1 MPRTRPER
9 YSGRSLIKWQRQHS
23 VQLKRRGAALRRA
36 LGVDRRAPEDQSPR
50 SAPEALRE
58 SEARYRALVESQID
72 IISRYRP
79 DTTLTF
85 VNDAYCRFY
94 GRTRDELIG
103 RSFLLWV
110 APEFREGV
118 LEETRESA
126 RLARTTIGEYLNY
139 TQDGQPC
146 WIHWVIRGI
155 TDEQGRVVEFQA
167 VGRDITP
174 VKNVEEALR
183 QANLVVEN
191 SPVVLFRWTASEGW
205 PVAYV
210 SQNVVQFGY
219 TPAELLSAG
228 TKYTDLVHPLDLQRF
243 NEEVAQYSESGITR
257 FQREYRIVGK
267 NGFVRWVDER
277 TAVERD
283 AEGRIAQYQGIVI
296 DITDRRNAE
305 LQSKALQDRLQHAM
319 KMEALGRL
327 AGGVAHDFNNLLTAI
342 SGNLECIDMDLPL
355 DSSVRLFL
363 QEASRASQSAA
374 SLVRQLLS
382 FSRRQVVEPR
392 VIDLRE
398 SIENLRTMLVRV
410 IGEHIVMDCVAPR
423 DLGLVVLD
431 PGQLEQILVNLAV
444 NARDAMPSGGRLSL
458 ETCNVERG
466 QHHACS
472 KHAQMQDSSF
482 VLLRVT
488 DTGCGMTE
496 EVKEHLFEPFFTTK
510 PLGRGTG
517 LGLATTFGIV
527 EQAGGCIDVQS
538 EPGQGTTLEIHFPR
552 AADSESTTKPQAPKD
567 HQPIPV
573 GGETILLVEDDANVR
588 NLAMLILQRLGYR
601 VLVAPNGHDALA
613 LVAGRGEEDLAIDL
627 LLTDVV
633 MPGMNGRELAERLRA
648 LRPSMQVLY
657 NSGYTDDVI
666 VQHGNVQEQLN
677 FIAKPYSIAAL
688 GRKIRQIL
696 DGV

>member
-1 MPRTRPER
+1 M
-9 YSGRSLIKWQRQHS
+9 
-23 VQLKRRGAALRRA
+23 LRRA
-36 LGVDRRAPEDQSPR
+36 LHQDRRGQERPAPR
-50 SAPEALRE
+50 SAQEALRE

-118 LEETRESA
+118 LQETRESA
-126 RLARTTIGEYLNY
+126 KVARTTIGEYLNY

-155 TDEQGRVVEFQA
+155 PDEEGRVVEFQA

-174 VKNVEEALR
+174 IKNVEEALR

-191 SPVVLFRWTASEGW
+191 SPVVLFRWAASEGW

-219 TPAELLSAG
+219 TPAELLSAD
-228 TKYTDLVHPLDLQRF
+228 TRYENLVHPLDLQRF
-243 NEEVAQYSESGITR
+243 NEEVRQYSASGIAR

-267 NGFVRWVDER
+267 DGLVRWVDER

-296 DITDRRNAE
+296 DITDRKNAE
-305 LQSKALQDRLQHAM
+305 LQSKALQDQLQHAM

-327 AGGVAHDFNNLLTAI
+327 AGGVAHDFNNLLTAL
-342 SGNLECIDMDLPL
+342 SGNLECIDMDLPVDSPVRPFL
-355 DSSVRLFL
+355 D
-363 QEASRASQSAA
+363 EASRASQSAA

-382 FSRRQVVEPR
+382 FSRRQLVEPR
-392 VIDLRE
+392 VIDLTE
-398 SIENLRTMLVRV
+398 VIASLRTMLARV
-410 IGEHIVMDCVAPR
+410 IGEHIAMDCRSPS
-423 DLGLVVLD
+423 DLGPVKLD
-431 PGQLEQILVNLAV
+431 PGQFEQILMNLAV
-444 NARDAMPSGGRLSL
+444 NARDAMPSGGRLAI
-458 ETCNVERG
+458 ETANVERG
-466 QHHACS
+466 RHTCS
-472 KHAQMQDSSF
+472 KHTHTEGGPF
-482 VLLRVT
+482 VSLRVT
-488 DTGCGMTE
+488 DSGCGMTE

-527 EQAGGCIDVQS
+527 EQAGGCIGVQS
-538 EPGQGTTLEIHFPR
+538 EPGQGCTIEVHFPR
-552 AADSESTTKPQAPKD
+552 APESEPKTKLAAASPREPV
-567 HQPIPV
+567 PV
-573 GGETILLVEDDANVR
+573 GGETILLVEDDVNVR
-588 NLAMLILQRLGYR
+588 NLATLILERMGYQ
-601 VLVAPNGHDALA
+601 VLVAPNGHEALA
-613 LVAGRGEEDLAIDL
+613 LVADGSAAERTIDL

-633 MPGMNGRELAERLRA
+633 MPGMNGRELADRLRSM
-648 LRPSMQVLY
+648 RPSMQVLY
-657 NSGYTDDVI
+657 SSGYTDDVI
-666 VQHGNVQEQLN
+666 VDNGNVHEQLN
-677 FIAKPYSIAAL
+677 FISKPYSIAAL
-688 GRKIRQIL
+688 GTKIRQIL
-696 DGV
+696 DGR

>member
-9 YSGRSLIKWQRQHS
+9 QRQR
-23 VQLKRRGAALRRA
+23 VFQLNRQLAALQRARRQVRGGEEHHA
-36 LGVDRRAPEDQSPR
+36 PR
-50 SAPEALRE
+50 SAQEALRE

-72 IISRYRP
+72 LISRYRP

-85 VNDAYCRFY
+85 VNDAFCRFY
-94 GRTRDELIG
+94 GSTREELIG

-110 APEFREGV
+110 APEFRQGV

-126 RLARTTIGEYLNY
+126 KVARTTIGEYLNY

-146 WIHWVIRGI
+146 WIHWIIRGI
-155 TDEQGRVVEFQA
+155 PDEHGRVVEFQA

-174 VKNVEEALR
+174 IKNVEEALR

-191 SPVVLFRWTASEGW
+191 SPVVLFRWMASDGW

-219 TPAELLSAG
+219 TPQELLSGA
-228 TKYTDLVHPLDLQRF
+228 TRYTDLVHPQDLPRF
-243 NEEVAQYSESGITR
+243 IEEVRQYAASGTTR

-267 NGFVRWVDER
+267 DGQTRWVDER

-283 AEGRIAQYQGIVI
+283 AQGQIAQYQGIVI
-296 DITDRRNAE
+296 DITDRKNAE
-305 LQSKALQDRLQHAM
+305 LQTKALQDQLQHAM

-342 SGNLECIDMDLPL
+342 SGNLECVDMDLPL
-355 DSSVRLFL
+355 DSSVRACVR
-363 QEASRASQSAA
+363 EASRASQSAA

-382 FSRRQVVEPR
+382 FSRRQLVEPR

-398 SIENLRTMLVRV
+398 TLESSRTMLARV
-410 IGEHIVMDCVAPR
+410 IGEHIVMDCVSPS
-423 DLGLVVLD
+423 DLGLVKLD
-431 PGQLEQILVNLAV
+431 PGQLEQIVMNLAV
-444 NARDAMPSGGRLSL
+444 NARDAMPGGGKLTL
-458 ETCNVERG
+458 ETANVQAGR
-466 QHHACS
+466 HSCS
-472 KHAQMQDSSF
+472 KHADQHDQSF
-482 VLLRVT
+482 VLLRVS

-527 EQAGGCIDVQS
+527 EQAGGCIGVQS
-538 EPGQGTTLEIHFPR
+538 EPGRGTTLEVHLPR
-552 AADSESTTKPQAPKD
+552 VSDSESKTKPAAVSPRE
-567 HQPIPV
+567 PIPV

-588 NLAMLILQRLGYR
+588 NLATLFLKRLGYQ
-601 VLVAPNGHDALA
+601 VLVAPNGRDALA
-613 LVAGRGEEDLAIDL
+613 IVNDHGSPNVAVDL

-633 MPGMNGRELAERLRA
+633 MPGMNGRELADRLRG
-648 LRPSMQVLY
+648 LRPAIQVLY
-657 NSGYTDDVI
+657 SSGYTDDVI

-677 FIAKPYSIAAL
+677 FISKPYSFAAL
-688 GRKIRQIL
+688 GRKIREVL
-696 DGV
+696 DGR

>member
-1 MPRTRPER
+1 MLRIPRARPER
-9 YSGRSLIKWQRQHS
+9 QRQR
-23 VQLKRRGAALRRA
+23 VFQLNRQLAARERARRQQRGGEGQCA
-36 LGVDRRAPEDQSPR
+36 PR
-50 SAPEALRE
+50 SAQDALRE

-72 IISRYRP
+72 LISRYRP

-85 VNDAYCRFY
+85 VNDAFCRFY
-94 GRTRDELIG
+94 GSTREELIG

-126 RLARTTIGEYLNY
+126 KVARTTIGEYLNY

-146 WIHWVIRGI
+146 WIHWIIRGI
-155 TDEQGRVVEFQA
+155 PDEQGRVVEFQA

-174 VKNVEEALR
+174 IKNVEEALR

-191 SPVVLFRWTASEGW
+191 SPVVLFRWMASDGW

-219 TPAELLSAG
+219 TPQELLSG
-228 TKYTDLVHPLDLQRF
+228 GRRYTDLVHPQDLPRF
-243 NEEVAQYSESGITR
+243 TEEIRGHAASGTTR

-267 NGFVRWVDER
+267 DGQTRWVDER

-283 AEGRIAQYQGIVI
+283 AQGQIAQYQGIVI
-296 DITDRRNAE
+296 DITDRKNAE
-305 LQSKALQDRLQHAM
+305 LQTKALQDQLQHAM

-342 SGNLECIDMDLPL
+342 SGNLECVDMDLPL
-355 DSSVRLFL
+355 DSSVRHCVR
-363 QEASRASQSAA
+363 EASRASQSAA

-382 FSRRQVVEPR
+382 FSRRQLVEPR

-398 SIENLRTMLVRV
+398 TIESLRTMLVRV
-410 IGEHIVMDCVAPR
+410 IGEHISMDCVSPS
-423 DLGLVVLD
+423 DLGLVKLD
-431 PGQLEQILVNLAV
+431 PGQLEQILMNLVV
-444 NARDAMPSGGRLSL
+444 NARDAMPSGGKLSI
-458 ETCNVERG
+458 ETANVEPGR
-466 QHHACS
+466 HSCS
-472 KHAQMQDSSF
+472 KHAHQHDIAF
-482 VLLRVT
+482 VLLRVS

-527 EQAGGCIDVQS
+527 EQAGGCIEVQS
-538 EPGQGTTLEIHFPR
+538 EAGRGTTLEVHLPR
-552 AADSESTTKPQAPKD
+552 VSDTESTTRPAAVSPRE
-567 HQPIPV
+567 PIPV

-588 NLAMLILQRLGYR
+588 NLATLFLKRLGYQ
-601 VLVAPNGHDALA
+601 VLVAPNGREALA
-613 LVAGRGEEDLAIDL
+613 LVGARDAVAVDL

-633 MPGMNGRELAERLRA
+633 MPGMNGRELADRLRG
-648 LRPSMQVLY
+648 LRPAIRVLY
-657 NSGYTDDVI
+657 SSGYTDDVI

-677 FIAKPYSIAAL
+677 FISKPYSFAAL
-688 GRKIRQIL
+688 GRKIRQVL
-696 DGV
+696 DGK

>member
-1 MPRTRPER
+1 MLRMPRTRPEA
-9 YSGRSLIKWQRQHS
+9 QRRKGLPPHR
-23 VQLKRRGAALRRA
+23 QLAALRRA
-36 LGVDRRAPEDQSPR
+36 RRLNAGADERHAPR
-50 SAPEALRE
+50 SAQEALRE

-72 IISRYRP
+72 LISRYRP

-85 VNDAYCRFY
+85 VNDAFCRFY
-94 GRTRDELIG
+94 GSTREELIG

-126 RLARTTIGEYLNY
+126 KEARTTIGEYLNF

-146 WIHWVIRGI
+146 WIHWIIRGI
-155 TDEQGRVVEFQA
+155 PDEHGRVVEFQA

-174 VKNVEEALR
+174 IKNVEEALR

-191 SPVVLFRWTASEGW
+191 SPAVLFRWTASEGW

-219 TPAELLSAG
+219 TPQELLSGA
-228 TKYTDLVHPLDLQRF
+228 TRYTDLVHPHDLPRF
-243 NEEVAQYSESGITR
+243 SEDIRHYAAGGTAR

-267 NGFVRWVDER
+267 DGQTRWVDER

-283 AEGRIAQYQGIVI
+283 AQGEITQYQGIVI
-296 DITDRRNAE
+296 DITDRKNAE
-305 LQSKALQDRLQHAM
+305 LQTKALQDQLQHAM

-342 SGNLECIDMDLPL
+342 SGNLECVDMDLPL
-355 DSSVRLFL
+355 DSSVRPCVR
-363 QEASRASQSAA
+363 EASRASQSAA

-382 FSRRQVVEPR
+382 FSRRQLVEPR

-398 SIENLRTMLVRV
+398 TLESLRTMLGRV
-410 IGEHIVMDCVAPR
+410 IGEHIVMDCISPS
-423 DLGLVVLD
+423 DLGLVKLD
-431 PGQLEQILVNLAV
+431 PGQLEQILMNLAV
-444 NARDAMPSGGRLSL
+444 NARDAMPSGGKLAI
-458 ETCNVERG
+458 EAANVAPG
-466 QHHACS
+466 HHSCS
-472 KHAQMQDSSF
+472 KQAHEHDRSF

-488 DTGCGMTE
+488 DTGCGMTD

-538 EPGQGTTLEIHFPR
+538 EPGRGTTIDVHLPR
-552 AADSESTTKPQAPKD
+552 VSDFEGKPAPAAASPRE
-567 HQPIPV
+567 PIPV

-588 NLAMLILQRLGYR
+588 NLATLFLKRLGYQ
-601 VLVAPNGHDALA
+601 VLIAPNGRDALA
-613 LVAGRGEEDLAIDL
+613 LVADHRAPVAVDL

-633 MPGMNGRELAERLRA
+633 MPGMNGRELADRLRGV
-648 LRPSMQVLY
+648 RPAIQVLY
-657 NSGYTDDVI
+657 SSGYTDDII

-677 FIAKPYSIAAL
+677 FISKPYSFAAL
-688 GRKIRQIL
+688 GRKIRQVL
-696 DGV
+696 DGR